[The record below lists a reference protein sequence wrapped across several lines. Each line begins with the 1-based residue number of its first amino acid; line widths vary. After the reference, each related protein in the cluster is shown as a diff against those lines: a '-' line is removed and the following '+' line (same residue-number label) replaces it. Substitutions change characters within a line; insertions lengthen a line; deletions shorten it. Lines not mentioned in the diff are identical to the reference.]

1 MWPWMPLTVKRPL
14 MVPRRPFLIMSP
26 VRSTEVGS
34 PTMHQSKRWPR
45 WRSASQTTTVPSR
58 AGPSSSLVSKNAMSM
73 LGCGVCAKNSSQAT
87 TMAASEVFMSLAP
100 RPNKWPSRCVG
111 TKGSLVQAARSPVG
125 TTSVWP
131 ANTKTWASVRP
142 QRRIAHRLLTR
153 PSAGP
158 LSMASHTKPSGVKRC
173 AIIGKQPWS
182 FGVTE
187 GRAMSASASRRVA
200 CGSDI
205 VAGPI
210 SRATGR

>member
-1 MWPWMPLTVKRPL
+1 
-14 MVPRRPFLIMSP
+14 
-26 VRSTEVGS
+26 
-34 PTMHQSKRWPR
+34 
-45 WRSASQTTTVPSR
+45 
-58 AGPSSSLVSKNAMSM
+58 MSM

-142 QRRIAHRLLTR
+142 QRRSAHRLLTR

-182 FGVTE
+182 LGVTE

-200 CGSDI
+200 WVSLIWGDRS
-205 VAGPI
+205 VAQQVVDAGLGAGLGVHALDDDGGVHAVVGAVGGLLGQVTADHH
-210 SRATGR
+210 RAAGHAPV